1 MLTQDTP
8 SNDMLLDDPTNV
20 EETKEESITPEERIV
35 KEKQE
40 WIKQFRLKFCVRE
53 EFEITK
59 NMIHS
64 DGSLN
69 QE

>member
-8 SNDMLLDDPTNV
+8 STDMVLDETTHV
-20 EETKEESITPEERIV
+20 EEKKEEDITPEERIV

-59 NMIHS
+59 NMIHP

>member
-1 MLTQDTP
+1 MLKSEEPQLDSIAVDDTL
-8 SNDMLLDDPTNV
+8 MEVV
-20 EETKEESITPEERIV
+20 EETMTLEEKII

-40 WIKQFRLKFCVRE
+40 WVKQFRLKFCVRE

-59 NMIHS
+59 NMIYS
-64 DGSLN
+64 DGTLN